1 MIGIIVG
8 VAFINQEKNLMH
20 ILDFN
25 ASGLNVPYIFKL
37 FFWNNMFEKKLSKYK
52 DHLDVIFLHHPLG
65 TINVNIACG
74 HIFNHVHNCPNN
86 ITSIIDLRSGLT
98 LRAPRVVDKP

>member
-1 MIGIIVG
+1 
-8 VAFINQEKNLMH
+8 
-20 ILDFN
+20 
-25 ASGLNVPYIFKL
+25 
-37 FFWNNMFEKKLSKYK
+37 
-52 DHLDVIFLHHPLG
+52 LDVIFLHHPLG